1 MADHAYFSAE
11 GTTVGIPKVGKRIG
25 IYFGDAPEKLPTGGE
40 RFFMRFPVLILS
52 ECAGNADQ
60 FAELVAQVLTE
71 NADRFS
77 EQARRL
83 KEERVAAIYGDGDG
97 AGAA

>member
-11 GTTVGIPKVGKRIG
+11 GTTIGIPKVAKRIG

-40 RFFMRFPVLILS
+40 RFFMRFPVLIVS
-52 ECAGNADQ
+52 EAAGNPDQ

>member
-11 GTTVGIPKVGKRIG
+11 GTTIGIPKVAKRIG
-25 IYFGDAPEKLPTGGE
+25 IYFGDAPEKLPAGGE
-40 RFFMRFPVLILS
+40 RCFMRFPVLIVS
-52 ECAGNADQ
+52 EAAGNADQ

-83 KEERVAAIYGDGDG
+83 KEERVAAIYGYGDG
-97 AGAA
+97 AGVA

>member
-1 MADHAYFSAE
+1 
-11 GTTVGIPKVGKRIG
+11 
-25 IYFGDAPEKLPTGGE
+25 
-40 RFFMRFPVLILS
+40 MRFPVLIVS
-52 ECAGNADQ
+52 EAAGNPDQ

-83 KEERVAAIYGDGDG
+83 KEERIAAIYGDGDG